1 MPKVSVLMGAYN
13 CAEYVEEAI
22 DSVLNQTFKDFEF
35 IIVNDG
41 SSDNT
46 AEIVKEFEIKD
57 DRIVFIENDRNHGL
71 AYTLNHGLEYVKGEF
86 IIRMDGDDIS
96 KPNRFERLL
105 EAMDENPD
113 YDVIGSACDLFDKT
127 GVWGEVSLNYKP
139 NKLDAFYAMTV
150 SHATVIMK
158 TESLRAVGG
167 YDIETDKARAE
178 DYDLWCRMVLNGYKL
193 MSIPDKI
200 YQVRWDRDNYYSRR
214 PFKTKLETARL
225 IKRWHRQMGFGPKEY
240 LAVIRTYMKAFIP
253 SFAMKIYHKHKLQ
266 K

>member
-22 DSVLNQTFKDFEF
+22 NSVLNQTFSDFEF

-41 SSDNT
+41 SKDNT
-46 AEIVKEFEIKD
+46 AEIVNEYAKKD
-57 DRIVFIENDRNHGL
+57 SRIVFIENDRNHGL

-105 EAMDENPD
+105 EAMEENPD
-113 YDVIGSACDLFDKT
+113 YDVIGSGCDLFDKT
-127 GVWGEVSLNYKP
+127 GVWGEVCMNYKP
-139 NKLDAFYAMTV
+139 DKWDACCARTV
-150 SHATVIMK
+150 SHATVIMR
-158 TESLRAVGG
+158 TEALRAVGG
-167 YDIETDKARAE
+167 YDVETDKARAE

-214 PFKTKLETARL
+214 PFKTKIETARL
-225 IKRWHRQMGFGPKEY
+225 AKYWSKKMGFEKRARKGVILTY
-240 LAVIRTYMKAFIP
+240 LKAFIP
-253 SFAMKIYHKHKLQ
+253 SFAMKIYHKHKL
-266 K
+266 KK